1 LFELNFKVL
10 DRPCYN
16 VSMSKRENFPSQRKY
31 NTFSSNTTNKS
42 NDSPSSLER
51 ATDILLCL
59 GNGINSATEI
69 ADYCEYSISTVH
81 RLLQSLT
88 DLGWVVQDDVSH
100 KYFIGALAYKLS
112 SNLASAHRYLVLHA
126 LKEMSRLANL
136 TQETIMLGG
145 MDQFNFLRLHDIPS
159 PHNLRIIEASDK
171 MKGQYLGASAKVLL
185 SQLEDKELKKLLKH
199 IKNEPVTSSSI
210 VDNGILMEQILQI
223 RKDGY
228 TVSYGERIK
237 GAICIAA
244 PITGYFCPLALSIIG
259 PDDRLKP
266 SVDNYIKELISSTR
280 LISKEI
286 AGTFDEQGGS

>member
-1 LFELNFKVL
+1 
-10 DRPCYN
+10 
-16 VSMSKRENFPSQRKY
+16 MSKRENFPSQRKY
-31 NTFSSNTTNKS
+31 NTFSPNPTNKS
-42 NDSPSSLER
+42 NENPSSLER
-51 ATDILLCL
+51 ATEILLCL

-88 DLGWVVQDDVSH
+88 ELGWVVQDEVSH
-100 KYFIGALAYKLS
+100 KYFIGSMVHKLS
-112 SNLASAHRYLVLHA
+112 SNLAAAHRYLILHV

-136 TQETIMLGG
+136 TEETIMLGG

-199 IKNEPVTSSSI
+199 MKNEPVTPDSV
-210 VDNGILMEQILQI
+210 VDNGLLLDQILEI
-223 RKDGY
+223 RRAGFCI
-228 TVSYGERIK
+228 SYGERIK

-244 PITGYFCPLALSIIG
+244 PIFRYFCPLALSIIG
-259 PDDRLKP
+259 PEERLKP
-266 SVDNYIKELISSTR
+266 SVDYYTKELISSTR
-280 LISKEI
+280 LISEGI

>member
-1 LFELNFKVL
+1 
-10 DRPCYN
+10 
-16 VSMSKRENFPSQRKY
+16 MSKRENFPSQRKY

-88 DLGWVVQDDVSH
+88 DLGWVIQDDTSH
-100 KYFIGALAYKLS
+100 KYFIGSLVHKLS
-112 SNLASAHRYLVLHA
+112 ANLATSHRYLVLHA

-136 TQETIMLGG
+136 TQETVILGG

-171 MKGQYLGASAKVLL
+171 LKGQYLGATAKVLL
-185 SQLEDKELKKLLKH
+185 SQIDDKELKKFLTAVSRAVSCMDLSPETKAPKRLPGSDWKTDMDFFSSDGISLLQPWIPNRIGSNK
-199 IKNEPVTSSSI
+199 IPEDKKNI
-210 VDNGILMEQILQI
+210 RIIL
-223 RKDGY
+223 K
-228 TVSYGERIK
+228 
-237 GAICIAA
+237 
-244 PITGYFCPLALSIIG
+244 
-259 PDDRLKP
+259 
-266 SVDNYIKELISSTR
+266 
-280 LISKEI
+280 
-286 AGTFDEQGGS
+286 